1 MKRLVC
7 FATALSL
14 FAASTGL
21 ASAQQRF
28 DRRSDQGRPGGGPD
42 QPRFEEH
49 HDQRGPDHADWRR
62 GRRMDRNDWDRGER
76 VDYREHQFRR
86 PPRGYE
92 WRQVDGQF
100 VLGAIATGMIAQ
112 IIQNGR

>member
-1 MKRLVC
+1 
-7 FATALSL
+7 
-14 FAASTGL
+14 
-21 ASAQQRF
+21 
-28 DRRSDQGRPGGGPD
+28 
-42 QPRFEEH
+42 
-49 HDQRGPDHADWRR
+49 
-62 GRRMDRNDWDRGER
+62 MDRNDWDRGER
-76 VDYREHQFRR
+76 VDYRKHQFRR